1 MAQSTKQ
8 FRSPPVSNP
17 WYTPELAA
25 LRTAYTTLPRGSE
38 RNRHRNLYVSKV
50 RTAKRSYIRKL
61 AEKFS
66 SKGGIWRTIK
76 KSNNTNDWKIKIG
89 DNSTNDP
96 SKVANGFKDFFQS
109 KVEGLV
115 KSHNPT
121 EIFSAL
127 SDKYKNI
134 PRWDLETCTELEV
147 SKAIDDLKPNMSS
160 GPDNIPGVLLKHVK
174 FEILPLLTR
183 IINCSITSGQ
193 FPSAWNSGKIIPVH
207 KNGSKTSLNNYRP
220 ICISS
225 VLGKVVET
233 VVRNKFLVHL
243 DKILPENMYGFR
255 KSKSTQDA
263 VTHLTDRIFELKAAG
278 KKVAIL
284 ALDASAAFDCLSH
297 DVILT
302 SMQILGIGPKMIEW
316 TKNFIKGSTQF
327 VEINGHRSKEYS
339 SPVGVRQGRRISP
352 DFFNI
357 GTITAAFWILIAE
370 SFLYADDGVNVI
382 SADSIEECNSK
393 LQSVA
398 SELAR
403 WYDMVG
409 LALNVKKK

>member
-1 MAQSTKQ
+1 M
-8 FRSPPVSNP
+8 SNP

-25 LRTAYTTLPRGSE
+25 LRTAYTSLPRGSE

-96 SKVANGFKDFFQS
+96 SKVANGFKDFFHS

-174 FEILPLLTR
+174 FEILPLLTETGDIDGDVNGDR
-183 IINCSITSGQ
+183 GRETGSMTYVCPTSINKTR
-193 FPSAWNSGKIIPVH
+193 
-207 KNGSKTSLNNYRP
+207 KNH
-220 ICISS
+220 
-225 VLGKVVET
+225 
-233 VVRNKFLVHL
+233 F
-243 DKILPENMYGFR
+243 
-255 KSKSTQDA
+255 
-263 VTHLTDRIFELKAAG
+263 
-278 KKVAIL
+278 
-284 ALDASAAFDCLSH
+284 
-297 DVILT
+297 
-302 SMQILGIGPKMIEW
+302 
-316 TKNFIKGSTQF
+316 
-327 VEINGHRSKEYS
+327 
-339 SPVGVRQGRRISP
+339 
-352 DFFNI
+352 
-357 GTITAAFWILIAE
+357 
-370 SFLYADDGVNVI
+370 
-382 SADSIEECNSK
+382 
-393 LQSVA
+393 
-398 SELAR
+398 
-403 WYDMVG
+403 
-409 LALNVKKK
+409 